1 MHSLNEAIQ
10 YSLDDFLLKHINSI
24 TYYNNGQVESTN
36 KIIVTL
42 IIDQTNWDE
51 HLTRVFLVYTI
62 LLLELQDIFLSNW
75 YMDCFPYC

>member
-51 HLTRVFLVYTI
+51 HLTRIFLVYTI